1 MIQKKTYYLV
11 IPDRSLD
18 LPNHKMPEKAF
29 KIFVVEDDEWYNRL
43 LVHTLSLNPDYEIQ
57 SFTTGKDCLANL
69 HQEPD
74 VVTLD
79 YRLPDMKG
87 LDVLKQIKEI
97 NEDVQIIL
105 ISEQDDIEVVVTLLQ
120 SGAFDYIVKSKDI
133 RERLLNTV
141 NNIRQGSNLKK
152 EIVSLRQEVKQK
164 YTHQNTIIGNSTA
177 TRKVYELIEKA
188 IRTNITVTITG
199 ETGTGK
205 ELVAKAIHYSS
216 SRSKQPFVPVNV
228 AAIPKDLIESELFGH
243 EKGSFTGASFRR
255 IGKFEEANGGTLFLD
270 EIAEM
275 DISLQAKLLR
285 ALQEKEVIRI
295 GSNTPVKFDCRI
307 IIATNKDLQEEIKNG
322 NFRQDLY
329 YRLYGLPI
337 ELPPLRERENDVI
350 VLAKHFISLFCQE
363 NKMEVKT
370 LTSEATA
377 RLLSY
382 PFPGNIRELKSV
394 IELAV
399 TLADQ
404 DEITADHIVLGRGQD
419 LLEDAFNREMSL
431 REYDILIV
439 KKYLEK
445 YNNNIKLVAEK
456 LDLGVA
462 TIYRMLKETGKE

>member
-1 MIQKKTYYLV
+1 
-11 IPDRSLD
+11 
-18 LPNHKMPEKAF
+18 MPEKAF

-74 VVTLD
+74 IITLD

-87 LDVLKQIKEI
+87 LEVLKQIKEI
-97 NEDVQIIL
+97 NEDIDIIL
-105 ISEQDDIEVVVTLLQ
+105 ISEQDDIEVVVTLLRL
-120 SGAFDYIVKSKDI
+120 GAYDYIVKSKDI

-141 NNIRQGSNLKK
+141 SNIRQGSNLKK
-152 EIVSLRQEVKQK
+152 EIVNLRQEVKKK
-164 YTHQNTIIGNSTA
+164 YTDQNTIIGNSAA
-177 TRKVYELIEKA
+177 TRKIFELIEKA
-188 IRTNITVTITG
+188 TRTNITVTITG

-205 ELVAKAIHYSS
+205 ELVANAIHYNSN
-216 SRSKQPFVPVNV
+216 RSKQPFVAVNV
-228 AAIPKDLIESELFGH
+228 AAIPKELIESELFGH
-243 EKGSFTGASFRR
+243 EKGSFTGAAFRR

-270 EIAEM
+270 EMAEM

-285 ALQEKEVIRI
+285 ALQEKEIIRI

-307 IIATNKDLQEEIKNG
+307 IIATNKDLQEEIKKG

-350 VLAKHFISLFCQE
+350 ILARHFINVFCKE
-363 NKMEVKT
+363 NKMATKT
-370 LTSEATA
+370 LTSEASA
-377 RLLSY
+377 RLLTYS
-382 PFPGNIRELKSV
+382 FPGNIRELKSV

-399 TLADQ
+399 TLAEQ
-404 DEITADHIVLGRGQD
+404 NEITVDHIILGRGQD
-419 LLEDAFNREMSL
+419 LLDDVFSKELSL
-431 REYDILIV
+431 REYDIRIV
-439 KKYLEK
+439 KKFLTK
-445 YNNNIKLVAEK
+445 YDNNIKLVAEK

-462 TIYRMLKETGKE
+462 TIYRMLKEVNKE

>member
-1 MIQKKTYYLV
+1 
-11 IPDRSLD
+11 
-18 LPNHKMPEKAF
+18 MPEKAF
-29 KIFVVEDDEWYNRL
+29 KIFVVEDDEWYSRL

-57 SFTTGKDCLANL
+57 SFGTGKECLANL

-74 VVTLD
+74 VITLD

-97 NEDVQIIL
+97 NEDIQIIL
-105 ISEQDDIEVVVTLLQ
+105 ISEQDDIQVVVSLLQ

-141 NNIRQGSNLKK
+141 NNIRQGSNLRK
-152 EIVSLRQEVKQK
+152 EIVTLRQEVKNK
-164 YTHQNTIIGNSTA
+164 YTHQNTIIGNSAA

-216 SRSKQPFVPVNV
+216 NRSKQPFIPVNV

-255 IGKFEEANGGTLFLD
+255 IGKFEEAHGGTLFLD

-285 ALQEKEVIRI
+285 ALQEKEVIRV

-307 IIATNKDLQEEIKNG
+307 IIATNKDLQEEIKKG

-350 VLAKHFISLFCQE
+350 ILAKHFIKVFCKE
-363 NKMEVKT
+363 NKMAVKT
-370 LTSEATA
+370 LAPEASA

-382 PFPGNIRELKSV
+382 SFPGNIRELKSV

-404 DEITADHIVLGRGQD
+404 NEITADHIILGRGQD
-419 LLEDAFNREMSL
+419 LLDDLFSQELSL
-431 REYDILIV
+431 REYDIRIV
-439 KKYLEK
+439 RKFLNKYD
-445 YNNNIKLVAEK
+445 NNIKLVAEK

-462 TIYRMLKETGKE
+462 TIYRMLKESGKE

>member
-1 MIQKKTYYLV
+1 
-11 IPDRSLD
+11 
-18 LPNHKMPEKAF
+18 MPEKAF

-69 HQEPD
+69 YQEPD
-74 VVTLD
+74 VITLD

-87 LDVLKQIKEI
+87 LEVLKQIKEI
-97 NEDVQIIL
+97 NEDIQIIL

-120 SGAFDYIVKSKDI
+120 NGAFDYIVKSKDI

-141 NNIRQGSNLKK
+141 SNIRQGSNLRK
-152 EIVSLRQEVKQK
+152 EIVNLRQEVKKK
-164 YTHQNTIIGNSTA
+164 YTDQNTIIGNSAA

-188 IRTNITVTITG
+188 TRTNITVTITG

-205 ELVAKAIHYSS
+205 ELVAKAIHYNSN
-216 SRSKQPFVPVNV
+216 RSKQPFIPVNV
-228 AAIPKDLIESELFGH
+228 AAIPRELIESELFGH
-243 EKGSFTGASFRR
+243 EKGSFTGAAFRR

-270 EIAEM
+270 EMAEM

-285 ALQEKEVIRI
+285 ALQEKEIMRI
-295 GSNTPVKFDCRI
+295 GSNAPVKTDCRI
-307 IIATNKDLQEEIKNG
+307 IVATNKNLLEEIKKG

-350 VLAKHFISLFCQE
+350 ILARHFINLFCKE
-363 NKMEVKT
+363 NNMAPKT
-370 LTSEATA
+370 LTTEASS

-382 PFPGNIRELKSV
+382 SFPGNIRELKSV

-404 DEITADHIVLGRGQD
+404 NEITADHIVLGRGQD
-419 LLEDAFNREMSL
+419 LLNNIIHEELSL
-431 REYDILIV
+431 REYDIRIV
-439 KKYLEK
+439 KKFLDK
-445 YNNNIKLVAEK
+445 YENNIKLVAEK

-462 TIYRMLKETGKE
+462 TIYRMLKESNKE